1 MRRWSV
7 RGAHALMRIRV
18 AIILAAVAC
27 ISLLAA
33 ASAMA

>member
-1 MRRWSV
+1 
-7 RGAHALMRIRV
+7 MRIRV

-27 ISLLAA
+27 VSLLAA